1 MKSNWLDT
9 LRMDENLTV
18 LVICIVPFYEPRRQW
33 DKGQFVHALKLTT
46 KQRTPK
52 AHTVVI
58 ENFSFLCSFH
68 VADKVNKNV
77 PIV

>member
-46 KQRTPK
+46 KQRTP
-52 AHTVVI
+52 
-58 ENFSFLCSFH
+58 
-68 VADKVNKNV
+68 
-77 PIV
+77 